1 MKDDNAVLEEVVV
14 VGYGVQKKKL
24 VTGATVQVK
33 GEDIA
38 KLNTTN
44 ALTAMQSSTPGVQIT
59 QLRQNFHS
67 PKTILIFSQI
77 VIKYKKV

>member
-1 MKDDNAVLEEVVV
+1 MKITLAEDSELLDEVVV

-38 KLNTTN
+38 KLNTVDAW
-44 ALTAMQSSTPGVQIT
+44 ALCRASHRVSTSRKTTASWVRA
-59 QLRQNFHS
+59 LR
-67 PKTILIFSQI
+67 
-77 VIKYKKV
+77 